1 MVDIVG
7 GILNF
12 LEKLGGKTV
21 EAVERPVRRI
31 PSGKSVQERLRA
43 LKELQMEMER
53 EKSEVEREQE
63 IEEIIEW
70 RKQEIQSSF
79 SERLAEVILHYFKG
93 PILAITNSLKG
104 LDEDLYRAN
113 ITTPKEKYVAMM
125 ILVSIVSAVFMALF
139 AYLMY
144 LPPDI
149 VVLVGI
155 LGLIGGFMYMR
166 YYPKMVWKRRVTEVE
181 RALPYALRHMASLIS
196 AGVGI
201 AEAMLSVSRADY
213 GPISEEFELI
223 LRDMRTGSSF
233 EDALTKFEQKMAS
246 ENVGRVVKQILRAV
260 KFGGNLS
267 DILYKMAEDF
277 SFEYRMKLVEYVQK
291 VNGISFIYMF
301 LTIVMPTMFVVG
313 ILAGSIMSQGLVI
326 QPEGLAVI
334 LLFAFPGVS
343 LIIINMIKKGEPR

>member
-1 MVDIVG
+1 MDVVG
-7 GILNF
+7 SIIHF
-12 LEKLGGKTV
+12 LERLGGKTV
-21 EAVERPVRRI
+21 EVVERPAKKI
-31 PSGKSVQERLRA
+31 PSGKSVQERLKA
-43 LKELQMEMER
+43 LKEIQMEIER
-53 EKSEVEREQE
+53 EKEEKHEQE
-63 IEEIIEW
+63 LEEIIEW
-70 RKQEIQSSF
+70 RKREIQASF
-79 SERLAEVILHYFKG
+79 SDRIAEVILHYFKG
-93 PILAITNSLKG
+93 PVLAITNSLKG
-104 LDEDLYRAN
+104 LDKDLYRAN
-113 ITTPKEKYVAMM
+113 MMISKEKYVATML
-125 ILVSIVSAVFMALF
+125 IVSIFSAIFLMLF
-139 AYLMY
+139 SYLIY
-144 LPPDI
+144 LPSDI
-149 VVLVGI
+149 VI
-155 LGLIGGFMYMR
+155 LTGLLGFMGGFLYMR

-246 ENVGRVVKQILRAV
+246 ESVSRVVKQILRAV

-267 DILYKMAEDF
+267 EILYKMAEDF

-313 ILAGSIMSQGLVI
+313 ILAGSIMNQRLVM
-326 QPEGLAVI
+326 QPEALAVI

-343 LIIINMIKKGEPR
+343 FIIINMIKKGEPR